1 MKKNGI
7 PWSYS
12 SLTSFETCPKRY
24 YHTRVAKDTPDPP
37 GEQAVWGQTVHKYLE
52 DRVALGTPLPAA
64 VAQYEPLVLPVV
76 NSPGKKLVEQQ
87 LAVAYGLTPTE
98 WDSPDAW
105 SRGIIDLGV
114 VSPNGAKAT
123 LLDWKTGRRKADSDQ
138 LMLFAGLAFSHY
150 KELKTVTTGF
160 IWLKDS
166 KIDTKTF
173 KREEVPVIWQKFIPR
188 VLRLQR
194 AYEETRFPPKPSG
207 LCERYCPVPHRLCH
221 FSGKHRN
228 GNDE

>member
-37 GEQAVWGQTVHKYLE
+37 GEQAVWGQVVHKHLE
-52 DRVALGTPLPAA
+52 DRVRDGAPLPESL
-64 VAQYEPLVLPVV
+64 VAYESYITPIEQA
-76 NSPGKKLVEQQ
+76 GGTKIVEQQ

-114 VSPNGAKAT
+114 VSKNGTKAT

-150 KELKTVTTGF
+150 KELKTVVTGF
-160 IWLKDS
+160 IWLKDQ
-166 KIDTKTF
+166 KIDKAEFT
-173 KREEVPVIWQKFIPR
+173 RDQVPMIWQKFIPR
-188 VLRLQR
+188 VQR
-194 AYEETRFPPKPSG
+194 MELAYEKAKFPPKPSG
-207 LCERYCPVPHRLCH
+207 LCERYCPVPHHQCMY
-221 FSGKHRN
+221 SGRKRN
-228 GNDE
+228 DD

>member
-24 YHTRVAKDTPDPP
+24 YHTKVVKDTADPP

-52 DRVALGTPLPAA
+52 DRVRDGVPLPES
-64 VAQYEPLVLPVV
+64 VKHYEPLVAPIAASTGTVIA
-76 NSPGKKLVEQQ
+76 EQQ
-87 LAVAYGLTPTE
+87 LAVTYGLTPTE

-114 VSPNGAKAT
+114 IAPSGSKAL

-150 KELKTVTTGF
+150 KEMKTVTTGF
-160 IWLKDS
+160 IWLKDGVVD
-166 KIDTKTF
+166 KKTF
-173 KREEVPVIWQKFIPR
+173 TREEVPIIWQKFIPR
-188 VLRLQR
+188 VQRLQR
-194 AYEETRFPPKPSG
+194 AYEETKFPAKPSG
-207 LCERYCPVPHRLCH
+207 LCERYCPVPHYLCQ
-221 FSGKHRN
+221 FSGKQRH
-228 GNDE
+228 GNNE